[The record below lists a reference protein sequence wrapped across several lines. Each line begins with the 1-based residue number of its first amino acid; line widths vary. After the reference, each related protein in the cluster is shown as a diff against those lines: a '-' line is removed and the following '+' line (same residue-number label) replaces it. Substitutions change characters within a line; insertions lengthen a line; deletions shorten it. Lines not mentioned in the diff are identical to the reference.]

1 MLPSLEWIG
10 FLAGACTTLS
20 FVPQVIRIWK
30 RRSTEDI
37 SLGMYLLF
45 FVGVVLWIFYGL
57 LNAALPVIFANALS
71 LLLIFAVLAMKFLF
85 KKR

>member
-1 MLPSLEWIG
+1 MVPHLEWIG

-20 FVPQVIRIWK
+20 FIPQVIRIWK

-37 SLGMYLLF
+37 SLGMYVLIA
-45 FVGVVLWIFYGL
+45 VGVVLWIFYGL
-57 LNAALPVIFANALS
+57 LNAALPIIFANTFS

-85 KKR
+85 QKR

>member
-1 MLPSLEWIG
+1 MSSLEWLG

-20 FVPQVIRIWK
+20 FVPQVMRIWK

-45 FVGVVLWIFYGL
+45 SLGVVLWLFYGL
-57 LNAALPVIFANALS
+57 LNAALSIIFANALT
-71 LLLIFAVLAMKFLF
+71 LLLIFTVLAMKYLF
-85 KKR
+85 QKR